1 MPQSDPPSLRAI
13 QLFKDVDEATIGEL
27 DRQCRWR
34 RCGAGEQIVDHL
46 DESRDVYFVASGVA
60 EVVVYSSSGR
70 YISFDDLTAGSSFGA
85 IAAIDGMPRSASVV
99 ASTEALIGSMP
110 PEAFAKVLM
119 SHPTVA
125 MNLIREM
132 TRIIRM
138 DNDRIVEMSTQ
149 GATYRVQA
157 ELNAFPAALADGNRE
172 PGQHDPRDGGAG
184 ARRPDPP
191 GSAQEGAADALHQR
205 RAPAGGAGRGKP
217 RSLRLTTARPRGA
230 PWSLL
235 CRLCAPRN
243 SRTIWP

>member
-34 RCGAGEQIVDHL
+34 RYGAGEQIVDHL

-85 IAAIDGMPRSASVV
+85 IAAIDDMPRSASVV

-157 ELNAFPAALADGNRE
+157 EL
-172 PGQHDPRDGGAG
+172 
-184 ARRPDPP
+184 
-191 GSAQEGAADALHQR
+191 
-205 RAPAGGAGRGKP
+205 
-217 RSLRLTTARPRGA
+217 LRLGKLNLINETTAMLSPPPSQTEIASRVSTTRETVARVLGDLTRRG
-230 PWSLL
+230 LL
-235 CRLCAPRN
+235 RKAPRTLYIN
-243 SRTIWP
+243 DVPRLEELVAESREASA